1 MDRPNMTLPYTQQL
15 LYVAVAKAVK
25 MSGAKLI
32 LVIVSEGGR
41 EQQALRKHQHH
52 TLRFD

>member
-32 LVIVSEGGR
+32 LVIVSEGAAGSSR
-41 EQQALRKHQHH
+41 PCANISI
-52 TLRFD
+52 TL